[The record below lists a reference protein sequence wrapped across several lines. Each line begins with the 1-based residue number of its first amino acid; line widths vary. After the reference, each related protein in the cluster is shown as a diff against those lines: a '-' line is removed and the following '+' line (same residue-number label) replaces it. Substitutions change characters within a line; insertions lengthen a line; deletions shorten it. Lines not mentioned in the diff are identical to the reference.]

1 MKAEELQALSDAQV
15 CEIGRRYWEKAR
27 RCKEES
33 AANELIKS
41 GMQCAVE
48 LERRAE
54 FRKVNR

>member
-1 MKAEELQALSDAQV
+1 MKTEELQALSDAQV

-27 RCKEES
+27 RCKEETD
-33 AANELIKS
+33 ANELIKS

-48 LERRAE
+48 MERRAD

>member
-1 MKAEELQALSDAQV
+1 MKSEELQALSDAQV

-27 RCKEES
+27 RCKEED

-41 GMQCAVE
+41 GMQCVVE
-48 LERRAE
+48 MGRRAE

>member
-1 MKAEELQALSDAQV
+1 MKAQELQALSDAQV

-27 RCKEES
+27 RCKEEP

-48 LERRAE
+48 MERRVK